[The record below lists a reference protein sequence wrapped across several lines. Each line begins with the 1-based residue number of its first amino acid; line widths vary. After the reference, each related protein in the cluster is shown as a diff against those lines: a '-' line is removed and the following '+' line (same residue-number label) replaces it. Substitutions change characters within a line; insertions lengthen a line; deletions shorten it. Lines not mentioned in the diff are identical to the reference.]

1 MIESRL
7 IDILRCPQDRTRV
20 HAAATDVI
28 SRINRA
34 ISVGAARNL
43 AGERLEKPLDGGLIR
58 EAGDILYPVVD
69 QIPVMLPDEAIEL
82 GPYRDST

>member
-1 MIESRL
+1 MIEARL

-20 HAAATDVI
+20 SAATPEMV

-34 ISVGAARNL
+34 ISAGSARNL

-58 EAGDILYPVVD
+58 EAGDILYPIVD
-69 QIPVMLPDEAIEL
+69 RIPVMLPDEAIEL
-82 GPYRDST
+82 GPYRE

>member
-20 HAAATDVI
+20 SAATPEMVA
-28 SRINRA
+28 RINRA
-34 ISVGAARNL
+34 IGAGAAQNL

-58 EAGDILYPVVD
+58 EAGDILYPIVD
-69 QIPVMLPDEAIEL
+69 RIPVMLPDEAIDL
-82 GPYRDST
+82 GPYRE

>member
-1 MIESRL
+1 MIDSRL

-20 HAAATDVI
+20 SAAASDLVA
-28 SRINRA
+28 RINRA
-34 ISVGAARNL
+34 IDAGAARNL

-58 EAGDILYPVVD
+58 EAGDILYPIVE

-82 GPYRDST
+82 GPYRDTT

>member
-1 MIESRL
+1 MIAEHL

-20 HAAATDVI
+20 RLADAATV

-34 ISVGAARNL
+34 IESGTVFSR
-43 AGERLEKPLDGGLIR
+43 AGQRLTKPIDGGLIR
-58 EAGDILYPVVD
+58 EADDVLYPIID

-82 GPYRDST
+82 ASLLP